1 MASILKY
8 FTSNKTSTGKEVD
21 AIFLSLSRSIDRSIE
36 SYGVSNE
43 NIIETIRPAEKAKR
57 ITYKEKDKMKI
68 TKYANLYGRAK
79 AVRQYSKEFPNIS
92 ESTVRGWLKKVR
104 GELTLK
110 IPSDEVVI

>member
-1 MASILKY
+1 M
-8 FTSNKTSTGKEVD
+8 KT
-21 AIFLSLSRSIDRSIE
+21 
-36 SYGVSNE
+36 
-43 NIIETIRPAEKAKR
+43 
-57 ITYKEKDKMKI
+57 

>member
-1 MASILKY
+1 
-8 FTSNKTSTGKEVD
+8 
-21 AIFLSLSRSIDRSIE
+21 
-36 SYGVSNE
+36 
-43 NIIETIRPAEKAKR
+43 
-57 ITYKEKDKMKI
+57 MKI